1 MPGPTGEE
9 VIVMN
14 KYNVIKG
21 PCLTEK
27 GDQLQENYGKA
38 VIKVDRKANKV
49 EIKEAVE
56 QVFKVK
62 VANVRTSKVRG
73 KLKRVGRHMGRSPD
87 WKKAYITL
95 KEGTINFLEDL

>member
-1 MPGPTGEE
+1 MSGSIGKE
-9 VIVMN
+9 VAVMN
-14 KYNVIKG
+14 KYSVIKG

-27 GDQLQENYGKA
+27 GDQLHENYGKA

-56 QVFKVK
+56 QLFNVK
-62 VANVRTSKVRG
+62 VATVRTSMVRG
-73 KLKRVGRHMGRSPD
+73 KQKRVGRNMGRTSD

-95 KEGTINFLEDL
+95 KEGKINFLEDL

>member
-1 MPGPTGEE
+1 MSGSIGKE
-9 VIVMN
+9 VAVMN
-14 KYNVIKG
+14 KYSVIKG

-56 QVFKVK
+56 QIFNVK
-62 VANVRTSKVRG
+62 VATVRTTMVRG
-73 KLKRVGRHMGRSPD
+73 KQKRVGKHMGHSPD

-95 KEGTINFLEDL
+95 KEGKINFLEDL

>member
-1 MPGPTGEE
+1 
-9 VIVMN
+9 MN
-14 KYNVIKG
+14 VYSVIKG

-27 GDQLQENYGKA
+27 GDLLQENYGKA

-56 QVFKVK
+56 QVFNVK
-62 VANVRTSKVRG
+62 VASVRIVNVRG
-73 KLKRVGRHMGRSPD
+73 KEKRVGRYMGRTSD

-95 KEGTINFLEDL
+95 KEGKINFLEEL